1 MNYYI
6 AYPFNFIYGS
16 ISFAIGLAFSF
27 FTYPFRYI
35 PVLTNLSYS
44 IFLTPIVKLLDIIVY
59 SITLPFKPALYLLGI
74 DVNNLREVVPHV
86 EFLVANLYQFV
97 AVAVLVGIILGVLT
111 GLTLGLISFVL
122 TPRNTKHNLVSHQK
136 QQPLGQSQQEARSQL
151 LPSHP
156 LIANIPNKQLP
167 LSFSDFKIDI
177 KYDTP
182 SPERRSIQEEEEI
195 RGLPEPVQ
203 PKTIEL
209 SHHPMKRSS
218 AIDYHHDTDLKN
230 RFDNDSSLKTEND
243 LFTARTEDTDITYAT
258 NQIKNYS
265 K

>member
-1 MNYYI
+1 MIYYI
-6 AYPFNFIYGS
+6 AYPFNFMYGS
-16 ISFAIGLAFSF
+16 ISYTIGLAFSF
-27 FTYPFRYI
+27 FTYPFRYVPI
-35 PVLTNLSYS
+35 LTNLSYS
-44 IFLTPIVKLLDIIVY
+44 IFLTPIVKLLDIFVY

-97 AVAVLVGIILGVLT
+97 AVAVLVGLILGVLT

-122 TPRNTKHNLVSHQK
+122 TPKTTKHNLVSHQK
-136 QQPLGQSQQEARSQL
+136 QPLGQSQQDARSQL
-151 LPSHP
+151 LPLHP

-167 LSFSDFKIDI
+167 LTFSDFKIDI

-182 SPERRSIQEEEEI
+182 SPERRSKQEEEEVQA
-195 RGLPEPVQ
+195 LPELVQAKPVD
-203 PKTIEL
+203 L

-218 AIDYHHDTDLKN
+218 AIDYHHDTDLKH
-230 RFDNDSSLKTEND
+230 RFENHSSLKTEND